1 MLKNMHKGLEHKG
14 KVPARLL
21 KARQREAEIR
31 KLQRELR
38 RAVDD
43 EKYETAAELRDRI
56 KQIETEAEA
65 R

>member
-1 MLKNMHKGLEHKG
+1 MLKTMHKGLEHKG

-43 EKYETAAELRDRI
+43 EKYEAAAEIRDRI
-56 KQIETEAEA
+56 KKIETEAEA